1 MFITLV
7 SEFAAFLVKDEH
19 SIEELLAHIVETTL
33 QPLQATSAFISE
45 LNNENQVKYVSQ
57 YGFKQSTIDPY
68 STLHNL
74 QDRYP
79 ITDAIN
85 ERSTVWINTLPTW
98 PDEYELLKALPY
110 ENGEK
115 SFICFPIEKRGTP
128 VSVFGIF
135 CEPVIQ
141 PDAEIDTFLNQ
152 QDIVKLFAPI
162 ELDHIKR
169 YSTYLR
175 EVKVPHEETQIT
187 HLQTE
192 YSGTL
197 QNIDRAALGRDFK
210 SFFSQYDQRRNQN
223 FVKTFPRLS
232 NWYTSL

>member
-1 MFITLV
+1 MLSVNPVRFPTFQNIVILPDTLRL
-7 SEFAAFLVKDEH
+7 E
-19 SIEELLAHIVETTL
+19 
-33 QPLQATSAFISE
+33 
-45 LNNENQVKYVSQ
+45 YSQ
-57 YGFKQSTIDPY
+57 
-68 STLHNL
+68 
-74 QDRYP
+74 
-79 ITDAIN
+79 
-85 ERSTVWINTLPTW
+85 
-98 PDEYELLKALPY
+98 
-110 ENGEK
+110 
-115 SFICFPIEKRGTP
+115 
-128 VSVFGIF
+128 
-135 CEPVIQ
+135 
-141 PDAEIDTFLNQ
+141 EIDTFLNQ